1 MKTIAQIANELN
13 MSRQNVYLC
22 VKQAGI
28 DLDTLNKTKQGK
40 QVLFS
45 DEAVNQIVSACLES
59 RNRHVK
65 KENVSHDSFTK
76 IQTLQDKIDRLTEE
90 LSRTQEQLTA
100 AQQEIARLRAI
111 EDEQRHTI
119 SSQAEAMRLR
129 MQQDTL
135 RIEAEQPK
143 RQRIGFIRRI
153 SSMLEGKKDV

>member
-111 EDEQRHTI
+111 EDEQR
-119 SSQAEAMRLR
+119 
-129 MQQDTL
+129 QQSGRSYAFKDAARHAAHRSGTTKAAKN
-135 RIEAEQPK
+135 RIYPAYFFHA
-143 RQRIGFIRRI
+143 G
-153 SSMLEGKKDV
+153 G